1 MGSTDL
7 GCSGDESWDVGFLL
21 ELRRST
27 LSDFHQ
33 SSSLVPEK
41 EKHIKLIL
49 PRVCSKIL
57 CFHRSFS
64 TADPGARHGRRRRR
78 CGGASALSARPQGK
92 ITRLNALLH
101 AVIEIEVNSDALQQ
115 PARADTEHASGHSY
129 CGPLHGVHILKDNIV
144 KRDRLNTTAGSF
156 ALLGSVVCRDA
167 GVTAGLRAAA
177 AAAIILSKANP
188 SEWPNFQPRRSF
200 ASTRSCSMD
209 MIYLQD
215 MIALG
220 GDEVSVSNMQ
230 IHVIIHQNCPLAIS
244 ILYPISKVAC
254 KLCPLDHG
262 SNTSLQAHYLVVKV
276 GNTSKGLF

>member
-215 MIALG
+215 MVSTLFNNPKHHISAGSDCHTICSCHNCLECQIALG

-244 ILYPISKVAC
+244 ILYRM
-254 KLCPLDHG
+254 
-262 SNTSLQAHYLVVKV
+262 Y
-276 GNTSKGLF
+276 

>member
-1 MGSTDL
+1 M
-7 GCSGDESWDVGFLL
+7 
-21 ELRRST
+21 
-27 LSDFHQ
+27 
-33 SSSLVPEK
+33 
-41 EKHIKLIL
+41 KLIVHPILMDKYPLHAVVPRERRQPL
-49 PRVCSKIL
+49 PL
-57 CFHRSFS
+57 HHRSFS

-129 CGPLHGVHILKDNIV
+129 CGPLHGVPILKDNIV

-188 SEWPNFQPRRSF
+188 VPNGWSARRWQLQLATHRKIIF

-230 IHVIIHQNCPLAIS
+230 IHVIIHQNCPLATFS
-244 ILYPISKVAC
+244 
-254 KLCPLDHG
+254 
-262 SNTSLQAHYLVVKV
+262 TAHSLVVKV
-276 GNTSKGLF
+276 VNTSKGLF